1 MLYQEGLGQS
11 ISLEGGLG
19 PWEFSGMGALH
30 GMGQLR
36 QHVANGSLICIWVL
50 KLMAK

>member
-19 PWEFSGMGALH
+19 PCEFSGMGTLP

-36 QHVANGSLICIWVL
+36 QHVANCSPICIWVL
-50 KLMAK
+50 KLMPK